1 MTGLIDE
8 LLENDNQL
16 QIINGELEKVIN
28 RKKEKMLQESDLI
41 ELLDGVAAFGKRTQ
55 QQQTCLKPVV
65 WALLGAQLPTYVREM
80 GSESNGRLRFVIST
94 IDSAQVQTTAFEE
107 KLVPRNFSNQLLV
120 GVLREILVA
129 QHPDSVRPPTL
140 EEDPEDKDE
149 SQEGAKRKLCLRK
162 QLPKRARVDVQVGP
176 PAQMQVTC
184 MHWSPSATLVLAG
197 VMDGSGQA
205 CDKVGKC
212 PGSSMVTKHAG
223 KAFGAMATANVA
235 MRNGLLRWAV
245 GEKIPF
251 DTSVRILDCL
261 AAVPKME
268 MCSVNQWLVETLI
281 MQKSASEK
289 NAEIIPDLSAVDF
302 AARRLFD
309 GLARDKD
316 KDQTLMQ
323 VASEAGIPLKVNQ
336 KTVWYNFRQLHF
348 SRTRKRQEGA
358 GVSKR
363 DCIMRFTC
371 VIFRREMPWLKVNS
385 LFFHPVWQGCC
396 GMEEAE
402 S

>member
-8 LLENDNQL
+8 LLDNDNQL

-41 ELLDGVAAFGKRTQ
+41 ELLDGVEAFGKRTGQ
-55 QQQTCLKPVV
+55 QQACLKPVV

-107 KLVPRNFSNQLLV
+107 KLVPRNCSNELLV

-129 QHPDSVRPPTL
+129 QHPESICLPSV
-140 EEDPEDKDE
+140 EEDLEKDE
-149 SQEGAKRKLCLRK
+149 SQEGHAKKRKLQIRGAA
-162 QLPKRARVDVQVGP
+162 KRSRMDAQAGP
-176 PAQMQVTC
+176 AAQMQVPC
-184 MHWSPSATLVLAG
+184 MHWSPAATLVLAG

-205 CDKVGKC
+205 CDKAGRC
-212 PGSSMVTKHAG
+212 PGSSMVTKHVG

-245 GEKIPF
+245 SAKIPF

-268 MCSVNQWLVETLI
+268 MCSVNQWLVETLLA
-281 MQKSASEK
+281 QKSVSEK
-289 NAEIIPDLSAVDF
+289 KQVENADPPEAEVIPDLSAIDF

-309 GLARDKD
+309 ALAHEKD
-316 KDQTLMQ
+316 KDQPLMQ
-323 VASEAGIPLKVNQ
+323 TASEAGMPLKVNQ

-363 DCIMRFTC
+363 GC
-371 VIFRREMPWLKVNS
+371 VRWFSCAILW
-385 LFFHPVWQGCC
+385 
-396 GMEEAE
+396 
-402 S
+402 

>member
-41 ELLDGVAAFGKRTQ
+41 ELLDGVEAFGKRTGQ
-55 QQQTCLKPVV
+55 QQACLKPVV

-94 IDSAQVQTTAFEE
+94 IDSAQVQNTAFEE

-129 QHPDSVRPPTL
+129 QHPESVRPPAL
-140 EEDPEDKDE
+140 EEDLENDE
-149 SQEGAKRKLCLRK
+149 SQEGKKRKLRLRAPPNK
-162 QLPKRARVDVQVGP
+162 GPRVDAQVGP
-176 PAQMQVTC
+176 AAQMQVTC

-205 CDKVGKC
+205 CEKAGKC
-212 PGSSMVTKHAG
+212 PGSSMVTKHVG

-245 GEKIPF
+245 NEKIPF

-281 MQKSASEK
+281 AQKSASEK
-289 NAEIIPDLSAVDF
+289 KQVENVEQPDVEIIPDLSPVDF

-309 GLARDKD
+309 ALAREKD

-323 VASEAGIPLKVNQ
+323 TASEAGMPLKINQ

-348 SRTRKRQEGA
+348 SRSRKRQEG
-358 GVSKR
+358 GRVSK
-363 DCIMRFTC
+363 CNCTMRFT
-371 VIFRREMPWLKVNS
+371 FAFLM
-385 LFFHPVWQGCC
+385 
-396 GMEEAE
+396 
-402 S
+402 